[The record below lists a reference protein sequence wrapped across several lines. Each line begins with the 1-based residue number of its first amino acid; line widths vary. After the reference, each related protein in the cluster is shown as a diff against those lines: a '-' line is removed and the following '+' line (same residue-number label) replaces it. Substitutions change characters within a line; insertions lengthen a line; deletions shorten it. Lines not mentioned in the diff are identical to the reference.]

1 MLKTVLIPAAMV
13 LALTSACDKIRT
25 PGNSETQSE
34 AEVAE
39 PADTPPAPETPI
51 VEEVVERASV
61 TLKRAEI
68 DWEAARADYA
78 AREIT
83 PGDNTFSVAS
93 ETELSVPVLLPSAP
107 ISTASVGDDDGMQ
120 FRPLADG
127 YYAVYPGEAYD
138 MIINGTDRLAAAPGR
153 GLTATDTALRFEET
167 MTGAQVSFSRYGAS
181 YLVEFACKSAD
192 TAISEGCITEA
203 DAKAA
208 VQDLLLAG
216 TQ

>member
-1 MLKTVLIPAAMV
+1 MLRNILIPTAMAFV
-13 LALTSACDKIRT
+13 LTAACDSIRT
-25 PGNSETQSE
+25 PGNVAAQND
-34 AEVAE
+34 AEVTE
-39 PADTPPAPETPI
+39 PAEAPEETPAA
-51 VEEVVERASV
+51 VEVVERATV

-78 AREIT
+78 AREIF

-93 ETELSVPVLLPSAP
+93 ETTLSVPVLLPSSP
-107 ISTASVGDDDGMQ
+107 VSTASVGGEDGMQ

-153 GLTATDTALRFEET
+153 GLTPTDTALRFEET
-167 MTGAQVSFSRYGAS
+167 MTGSQVAFSRYGAS
-181 YLVEFACKSAD
+181 YLVEFACKSVEATNGD
-192 TAISEGCITEA
+192 GCITEA
-203 DAKAA
+203 DAKVA

>member
-1 MLKTVLIPAAMV
+1 M
-13 LALTSACDKIRT
+13 
-25 PGNSETQSE
+25 
-34 AEVAE
+34 
-39 PADTPPAPETPI
+39 
-51 VEEVVERASV
+51 

-78 AREIT
+78 AREII

-93 ETELSVPVLLPSAP
+93 ETTLSVPVLLPSAP
-107 ISTASVGDDDGMQ
+107 VSTASVGGEDGMQ

-153 GLTATDTALRFEET
+153 GLTPTDTALRFEET
-167 MTGAQVSFSRYGAS
+167 MTGSQVSFSRYGAS
-181 YLVEFACKSAD
+181 YLVEFACKSVEAANGD
-192 TAISEGCITEA
+192 GCITEA

>member
-1 MLKTVLIPAAMV
+1 MLKTFLIPTAMAFV
-13 LALTSACDKIRT
+13 LTAACDQIRT
-25 PGNSETQSE
+25 PGNVAAQND
-34 AEVAE
+34 AEVTE
-39 PADTPPAPETPI
+39 PAEAPAPEVSA
-51 VEEVVERASV
+51 VEDVVERASV

-78 AREIT
+78 AREIM
-83 PGDNTFSVAS
+83 PDDNTFSVAS
-93 ETELSVPVLLPSAP
+93 ETALSVPVLLPSAP
-107 ISTASVGDDDGMQ
+107 ISTASVGEDDGMQ

-138 MIINGTDRLAAAPGR
+138 MIINGTDRLAVAPGR
-153 GLTATDTALRFEET
+153 GLTPTDTALRFEET

-192 TAISEGCITEA
+192 DAKGDGCVSEA
-203 DAKAA
+203 AAKAA